1 MKRTRFSL
9 IIAAAALALA
19 LSSCAEG
26 PVGIFAS
33 VAAETDIN
41 KHATKEFRGTSPSF
55 VTKLDGTYY
64 AGVGGLWKR
73 GVAETSW
80 TKVNANLIGLGT
92 GNYAAISGF
101 NIGATMYALF
111 VDADTKAKLGVYS
124 SANGTTWS
132 EIDVATASI
141 TKSELSHIMTDG
153 TDVFAVT
160 AKVTETDG
168 VKSTT
173 HSLYRS
179 IGGAAFAALD
189 NTNLINADIGLP
201 TGIVKNGPTYYLSA
215 GNFILT
221 GDGGDGS
228 MTKTDPAT
236 ASAFGGTFIANTVPA
251 VFFAG
256 RDGNIYDATGAN
268 PSGVFKDYND
278 RPYSFSIP
286 AVVTAGGQTT
296 LLVPSRAY
304 PQDDIRDQGLGYL
317 EFDAT
322 GFTVTS
328 PKIADKSRRVST
340 LNNYFITLD
349 GKSVKQ
355 ILAFDESGDATHER
369 LFALTDGDGLWSN
382 QWQGSSWSG
391 WRRE

>member
-9 IIAAAALALA
+9 IISAAAALAVFLG
-19 LSSCAEG
+19 SCAEG

-41 KHATKEFRGTSPSF
+41 RLATKEFGGTSPSF
-55 VTKLDGTYY
+55 VAKLGGTYY

-80 TKVNANLIGLGT
+80 TKVSVNLPVFGT
-92 GNYAAISGF
+92 GDFAAISGI
-101 NIGATMYALF
+101 NITIATVPHIFVLF
-111 VDADTKAKLGVYS
+111 VNPTTKSKLGVYKS
-124 SANGTTWS
+124 INGTNWDPLDLGP
-132 EIDVATASI
+132 IAVN
-141 TKSELSHIMTDG
+141 ELSHIMTDG
-153 TDVFAVT
+153 ADVFAVT
-160 AKVTETDG
+160 AKVTEADG
-168 VKSTT
+168 EKSTT
-173 HSLYRS
+173 HSIFIS
-179 IGGAAFAALD
+179 DGSAAFDALD
-189 NTNLINADIGLP
+189 SPELVDADIGLP
-201 TGIVKNGPTYYLSA
+201 TSITLDGGNYYISA
-215 GNFILT
+215 GEYIAT
-221 GDGGDGS
+221 GTAGS
-228 MTKTDPAT
+228 MAIANPAT
-236 ASAFGGTFIANTVPA
+236 ETSFSSAFKTSSG
-251 VFFAG
+251 VFFTG
-256 RDGNIYDATGAN
+256 RDGKIYNSTAAASSTA
-268 PSGVFKDYND
+268 FEDYND

-304 PQDDIRDQGLGYL
+304 PQGTVRDQGLGYL

-328 PKIADKSRRVST
+328 PKIADKSRRIST